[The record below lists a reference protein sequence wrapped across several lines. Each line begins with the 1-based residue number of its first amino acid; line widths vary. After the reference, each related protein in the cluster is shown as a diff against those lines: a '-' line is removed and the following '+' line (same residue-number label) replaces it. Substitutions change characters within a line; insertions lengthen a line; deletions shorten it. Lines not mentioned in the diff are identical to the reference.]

1 MLLLHTESHKS
12 DKARFIVY
20 SAGTDSGSSGG
31 PVLKVSSKRLVIV
44 GLHRGGFDHNWDEK
58 GAKGFNFGSLF
69 SEIHKS
75 IQSTQSI
82 QQKDW
87 HPPGSVV

>member
-1 MLLLHTESHKS
+1 MLLLYTESHKG

-20 SAGTDSGSSGG
+20 SAGTDLGSSGG
-31 PVLKVSSKRLVIV
+31 PVLKVFNKRLEIV
-44 GLHRGGFDHNWDEK
+44 GLHRGGLDNNWDKE
-58 GAKGFNFGSLF
+58 GAKGFNYGSLF
-69 SEIHKS
+69 SDIYK
-75 IQSTQSI
+75 SI

>member
-1 MLLLHTESHKS
+1 MLHTESHKG

-20 SAGTDSGSSGG
+20 CAGTDLGSSGG

-44 GLHRGGFDHNWDEK
+44 GLHRGGFDHNWDKE
-58 GAKGFNFGSLF
+58 GAKGFNYGSLF

-75 IQSTQSI
+75 IQSIQSI
-82 QQKDW
+82 QQRDW